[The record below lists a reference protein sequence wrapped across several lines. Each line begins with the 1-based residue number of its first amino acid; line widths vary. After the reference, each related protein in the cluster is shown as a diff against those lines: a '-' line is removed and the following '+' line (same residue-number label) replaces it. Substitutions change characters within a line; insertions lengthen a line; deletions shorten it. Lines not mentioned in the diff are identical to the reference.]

1 MLTASTNAVVS
12 DPITSIVLEVG
23 KTRRYSDLQLAQGLE
38 QCRNTRELLLF
49 LGLAPRG
56 GNYETVRARIA
67 ELGLDGSHLSTFRWG
82 RQLSDCSHSEI
93 ESAVS
98 CSSSLAEVC
107 RRLELKLGGNQSR
120 LRIRIEALGIDKS
133 HFKGG
138 AWSQGARL
146 RPRKPIEAYLV
157 TGRLVKTDR
166 LKHRLILDGLKR
178 SICEACLRGR
188 WNGRSI
194 PLELDHI
201 NGRRD
206 DNRLENLRLLCPNC
220 HAQTPTYRGRNIG
233 LLDGL
238 S

>member
-1 MLTASTNAVVS
+1 MLTAITKLVVS
-12 DPITSIVLEVG
+12 DPTININFAVG
-23 KTRRYSDLQLAQGLE
+23 TTRKYTDLQLAQGLE
-38 QCRNTRELLLF
+38 RCRNTRELLLF

-67 ELGLDGSHLSTFRWG
+67 ELGLDGSHLRTFRWG
-82 RQLSDCSHSEI
+82 RRLSDCSPDEI

-107 RRLELKLGGNQSR
+107 RKLELKLGGNQSR
-120 LRIRIEALGIDKS
+120 LRTRIEALGIDKS

-138 AWSQGARL
+138 GWSRGAKL
-146 RPRKPIEAYLV
+146 RPRKPIGEFLV

-166 LKHRLILDGLKR
+166 LKRRLILDGLKR
-178 SICEACLRGR
+178 SICERCLRGT
-188 WNGRSI
+188 WNSRGI

-233 LLDGL
+233 AAQVL